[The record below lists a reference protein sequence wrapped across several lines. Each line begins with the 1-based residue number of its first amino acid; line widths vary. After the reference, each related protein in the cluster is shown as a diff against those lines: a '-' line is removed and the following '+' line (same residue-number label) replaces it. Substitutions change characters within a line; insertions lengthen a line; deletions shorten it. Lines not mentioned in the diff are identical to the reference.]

1 MTLYCADDQP
11 ARGASGNRQGALYPL
26 LSKHDAAINRFFP
39 TAFTFARRLYDALP
53 VSFDHDW
60 CGVTQLGW
68 DEKSQQ
74 KITQMLST
82 ALPAGLASALNAE
95 EAEQAVGVTTRCGG
109 ITYPAGGWLCPEQL
123 TRAVIALATEQGLQ
137 TRFCHTLTS
146 LVAQESRWQLRFTS
160 GETASHETVV
170 LANGHQINRFDQTR
184 PLPVY
189 AVGGQVRSYSHHL
202 PPSRRCVRC
211 YATTAI

>member
-74 KITQMLST
+74 KITQMLSL

-146 LVAQESRWQLRFTS
+146 LVAQESRWQLRF
-160 GETASHETVV
+160 
-170 LANGHQINRFDQTR
+170 
-184 PLPVY
+184 Y
-189 AVGGQVRSYSHHL
+189 VR
-202 PPSRRCVRC
+202 
-211 YATTAI
+211 

>member
-1 MTLYCADDQP
+1 MPHADHFRPPGFTVAEAKNVKRRLLAAVSP
-11 ARGASGNRQGALYPL
+11 ARCYHWRYCVAAGRLRSTARTTSPPGALPAINRGALYPL

-74 KITQMLST
+74 KIARMLSL

-95 EAEQAVGVTTRCGG
+95 ETTQAVGVTTRCGG

-123 TRAVIALATEQGLQ
+123 TRAVIALATEQGFTNALSPYA
-137 TRFCHTLTS
+137 H
-146 LVAQESRWQLRFTS
+146 VARCAEVAVA
-160 GETASHETVV
+160 TA
-170 LANGHQINRFDQTR
+170 L
-184 PLPVY
+184 
-189 AVGGQVRSYSHHL
+189 
-202 PPSRRCVRC
+202 CVR
-211 YATTAI
+211 

>member
-1 MTLYCADDQP
+1 
-11 ARGASGNRQGALYPL
+11 
-26 LSKHDAAINRFFP
+26 SKHDAAINRFFP

-74 KITQMLST
+74 KIAQMLSL

-184 PLPVY
+184 PL
-189 AVGGQVRSYSHHL
+189 
-202 PPSRRCVRC
+202 
-211 YATTAI
+211 